1 MIFLKFAFSKIY
13 NNKNISLANDPK
25 KTNFQMLYYTL
36 GHIILK
42 PIAKVRENRNFKDIL
57 QSESRI

>member
-1 MIFLKFAFSKIY
+1 MIQ
-13 NNKNISLANDPK
+13 K
-25 KTNFQMLYYTL
+25 KTNFQMFYYTL